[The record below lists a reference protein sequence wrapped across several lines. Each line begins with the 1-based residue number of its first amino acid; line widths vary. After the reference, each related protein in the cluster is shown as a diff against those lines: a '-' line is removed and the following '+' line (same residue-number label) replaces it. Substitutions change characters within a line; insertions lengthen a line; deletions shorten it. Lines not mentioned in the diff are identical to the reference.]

1 MKTKQMVFTVS
12 YNYAT
17 GHSLAGYWCIQYI
30 EGNKAREVLPGDTSM
45 HGKILYVDLQF
56 LRTFANNCT
65 EKQRYFFKLSD
76 YYERSKRFVFTA
88 RRAK

>member
-17 GHSLAGYWCIQYI
+17 EHSFAGYWRIQYI

-45 HGKILYVDLQF
+45 HGNILYVDLQF
-56 LRTFANNCT
+56 LRAFVNICA
-65 EKQRYFFKLSD
+65 EKQGYFFKLSD
-76 YYERSKRFVFTA
+76 YYERNKRFVFTA